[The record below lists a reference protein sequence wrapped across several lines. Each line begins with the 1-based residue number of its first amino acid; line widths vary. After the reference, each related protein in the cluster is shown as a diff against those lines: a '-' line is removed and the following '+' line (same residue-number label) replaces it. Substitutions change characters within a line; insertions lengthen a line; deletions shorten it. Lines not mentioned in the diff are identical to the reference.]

1 MAPLGPRPDW
11 LLDPT
16 PYKAGLHQ
24 GGQPHELV
32 LGNGLLSRT
41 FRLHPNAAT
50 VAFDNLMTGASLLRG
65 VKPEARVELDGVA
78 FAIGGLLGQEE
89 YAYLRREWLDQLTA
103 DPAAFQYIR
112 FEIGPTRPPFAWR
125 RRRSCAPAAWPPPG
139 IALDLHFAA
148 PPACAG
154 VEAVLHYELY
164 DGLPLLGK
172 WLSLRNGSGRC
183 LRLDTFVSELLAV
196 VEGEVSVD
204 GVERWET
211 PDIHVESDYAFHDMT
226 PKGSRR
232 TVYWVPDPQY
242 TTQVN
247 YERQTPCLLECRPP
261 LGPGLRLEP
270 GQTFTSFRT
279 FELVHDST
287 ERERRG
293 LAQRRLYRTLA
304 PWTQENPILMHV
316 RQADPESVQRAV
328 DQCAEVGFE
337 MVIMTFGSGFD
348 AESEDPAY
356 LAQLR
361 QLAEYAHQRG
371 VELGGYSLLASRRI
385 GEDQDVINPETGA
398 TGGAIFGHSPCLGSA
413 WGREYFRKLEHLY
426 AVTGLDVLEHDGSYP
441 GDPCASQAHPGHE
454 GLADS
459 QWRQWERIRD
469 FYHHCRA
476 QGIYLNVPDW
486 YFLSGANKTGMG
498 YRETNWSLPR
508 DRQLLLARQNLYDG
522 TWQKTPSMGWMF
534 VPLVEYHGGGEAATL
549 EPLGEHLDAYEA
561 HLAQNLGW
569 GVQACYRG
577 PRLYDSEQTRAV
589 VARWVAF
596 YKEHRAILESDIIH
610 LRRAD
615 GHDLDGILH
624 VNPALPTR
632 GLAMIF
638 NPLDHELE
646 RTWKLPLY
654 YTGLTTEVL
663 VREEGGPAQTYPLD
677 RECQLELTLK
687 VPARGR
693 RWYTLEAGA

>member
-1 MAPLGPRPDW
+1 MDQPDW
-11 LLDPT
+11 LLDPA
-16 PYKAGLHQ
+16 PYRATLCQ
-24 GGQPHELV
+24 GDHPHELV
-32 LGNGLLSRT
+32 LSNGLLSRT
-41 FRLHPNAAT
+41 FRLRPTAAT
-50 VAFDNLMTGASLLRG
+50 IAFDNLMTGASLLRG

-78 FAIGGLLGQEE
+78 FAIGGLQGQEE
-89 YAYLRREWLDQLTA
+89 YAYLRREWLDGFTA
-103 DPAAFQYIR
+103 DPDAFLYTH
-112 FEIGPTRPPFAWR
+112 FETGPTRAPFAWL
-125 RRRSCAPAAWPPPG
+125 RRRSCPPASWPPAG
-139 IALDLHFAA
+139 VALDLHFAA
-148 PPACAG
+148 PSGPFAG
-154 VEAVLHYELY
+154 LVAAVHYELY
-164 DGLPLLGK
+164 DGIPLLGK
-172 WLSLRNGSGRC
+172 WLSLRHGGNRPLC
-183 LRLDTFVSELLAV
+183 LDTFVSELLAV

-211 PDIHVESDYAFHDMT
+211 PDLHVESDYAFHDMT

-242 TTQVN
+242 ATQVN

-261 LGPGLRLEP
+261 LGPGLRLEA
-270 GQTFTSFRT
+270 GATFTSFRT
-279 FELVHDST
+279 FELVHDSS

-293 LAQRRLYRTLA
+293 LAQRRMYRTLA
-304 PWTQENPILMHV
+304 PWSQENPILMHV
-316 RQADPESVQRAV
+316 RQADPESVRRAV

-385 GEDQDVINPETGA
+385 AEDQDVINPETGA
-398 TGGAIFGHSPCLGSA
+398 TGGAIFGHSPCLGSE
-413 WGREYFRKLEHLY
+413 WGGEYFRKLEHLY
-426 AVTGLDVLEHDGSYP
+426 AATGLDVLEHDGSYP
-441 GDPCASQAHPGHE
+441 GDPCASRAHPGHA

-459 QWRQWERIRD
+459 QWRQWERIRN

-476 QGIYLNVPDW
+476 RGIYLNVPDW
-486 YFLSGANKTGMG
+486 YFLNGSNKTGMG

-549 EPLGEHLDAYEA
+549 EPLAEHLDAYEA

-577 PRLYDSEQTRAV
+577 PRLYDSEPTRSA

-596 YKEHRAILESDIIH
+596 FKEHRAILESDIIH

-615 GHDLDGILH
+615 GRDLDGILH

-632 GLAMIF
+632 GLMMVF
-638 NPLDHELE
+638 NPLDELVE
-646 RTWKLPLY
+646 RTWRVPLY
-654 YTGLTTEVL
+654 YTGLQTEAL
-663 VREEGGPAQTYPLD
+663 VREEG
-677 RECQLELTLK
+677 EL
-687 VPARGR
+687 ARP
-693 RWYTLEAGA
+693 